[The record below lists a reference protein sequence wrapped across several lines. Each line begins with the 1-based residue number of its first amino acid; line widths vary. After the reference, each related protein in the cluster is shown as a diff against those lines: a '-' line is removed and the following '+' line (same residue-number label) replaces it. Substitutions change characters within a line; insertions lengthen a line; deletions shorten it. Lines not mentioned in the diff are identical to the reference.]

1 MGVRIG
7 TLERRV
13 EVLTLPLE
21 AQLTGPWLAIPNG
34 APARI
39 GFLALVGDPALPGR
53 WRSIDAEQPIQ
64 TGPTAPHAR
73 LTPLSDFG
81 IACQLYPHTRVLSVR
96 VVGSPAWK
104 HQRAW
109 DGAMVERVRI
119 PAALWPLVAAAARDC
134 NLQTYQRGGR

>member
-1 MGVRIG
+1 MRINAAAG
-7 TLERRV
+7 DHR
-13 EVLTLPLE
+13 VLTLPAE
-21 AQLTGPWLAIPNG
+21 AAITGPWLAIPSG
-34 APARI
+34 APARV
-39 GFLALVGDPALPGR
+39 GFLALVGDPALQGR

-64 TGPTAPHAR
+64 TGPTAPAAK

-96 VVGSPAWK
+96 VVASPAWK

-109 DGAMVERVRI
+109 DGALVERVRV
-119 PAALWPLVAAAARDC
+119 PAPLWPLVAAAARDC